1 MDGEAAEEAPAAVD
15 EPEAADV
22 EDEDVLVA

>member
-1 MDGEAAEEAPAAVD
+1 MEGDAAEEAPAAVD

-22 EDEDVLVA
+22 DDEDTVAA